1 MSICT
6 TANKSESVQQFLALM
21 EEPDVQ
27 SVLKLFIDSAIAES
41 ELKILKRLT
50 DIEKALGLN
59 GFSDFT
65 EDNEQTIQEQLSLLA
80 ERIDNIAPVTIAA
93 PNVEH
98 VEAHAVKTT
107 LECKAAELVDHLKNN
122 VTPRNGEVFLN
133 SREIIHFLKHE
144 IPVEYRMKDIQNPRQ
159 AKRDVLHKAVK
170 LFPGCITLS
179 KKRNGTKE
187 VRIVY
192 RAYGSIHTPET

>member
-93 PNVEH
+93 PNIEH

-122 VTPRNGEVFLN
+122 VH
-133 SREIIHFLKHE
+133 S
-144 IPVEYRMKDIQNPRQ
+144 
-159 AKRDVLHKAVK
+159 
-170 LFPGCITLS
+170 
-179 KKRNGTKE
+179 
-187 VRIVY
+187 
-192 RAYGSIHTPET
+192 